1 MSVAIN
7 LFFLILQT
15 KKIMFDIILNISLIL
30 LFFSLSLFLI
40 AVTFPTIRDFIKG
53 RKNNENDNAESIE
66 RRMSDMEM
74 RISAIEQ
81 QIYISKEMRI
91 VVNDKEEPSKQ
102 LLNLNNLKIKADSIS
117 YISSQVFEMAEGGD
131 SRIKVIHYS
140 GTNKT
145 DSVYSTFDAILEQ
158 LSGNFMQINKN
169 QIVNLD
175 KIHKIQGNEIYL
187 AGMPKPF
194 FVSENRK
201 DEFDVRIV
209 KIN

>member
-1 MSVAIN
+1 
-7 LFFLILQT
+7 
-15 KKIMFDIILNISLIL
+15 MFDIILNISLVL
-30 LFFSLSLFLI
+30 LFFTLSIFLI
-40 AVTFPTIRDFIKG
+40 AVTFPTIRDFVRGK
-53 RKNNENDNAESIE
+53 KNDNNNDEALARKI
-66 RRMSDMEM
+66 SDMES
-74 RISAIEQ
+74 RLNALEQ
-81 QIYISKEMRI
+81 QLSISKEMHI
-91 VVNDKEEPSKQ
+91 VVNEKEEQSKQ
-102 LLNLNNLKIKADSIS
+102 LLNLNNLKIKAVSIS
-117 YISSQVFEMAEGGD
+117 YIASQVFEIPEGGD

-140 GTNKT
+140 GTTKT

-187 AGMPKPF
+187 AGMSKPF

-201 DEFDVRIV
+201 DEFDVRIG

>member
-1 MSVAIN
+1 
-7 LFFLILQT
+7 
-15 KKIMFDIILNISLIL
+15 MFDTILNISLVL
-30 LFFSLSLFLI
+30 LFFTLSIFFI
-40 AVTFPTIRDFIKG
+40 AVTFPTIRDFVRGK
-53 RKNNENDNAESIE
+53 KNDSNDEALV
-66 RRMSDMEM
+66 RRLSDMES
-74 RISAIEQ
+74 RLNALEQ
-81 QIYISKEMRI
+81 QLSVSKEMHI
-91 VVNDKEEPSKQ
+91 VVNEKEEQSKQ
-102 LLNLNNLKIKADSIS
+102 LLNLNNLKIKATSIS
-117 YISSQVFEMAEGGD
+117 YISSQVFEMSEGGD

-140 GTNKT
+140 NTTKT

-187 AGMPKPF
+187 AGMSKPF

-201 DEFDVRIV
+201 DEFDVRIG

>member
-1 MSVAIN
+1 MYFCP
-7 LFFLILQT
+7 LR
-15 KKIMFDIILNISLIL
+15 IICHEICFICNC
-30 LFFSLSLFLI
+30 
-40 AVTFPTIRDFIKG
+40 IRDFVRGKKNDSNNDEALA
-53 RKNNENDNAESIE
+53 RKI
-66 RRMSDMEM
+66 SDMES
-74 RISAIEQ
+74 RLNALEQ
-81 QIYISKEMRI
+81 QLSISKEMHI
-91 VVNDKEEPSKQ
+91 VVNEKEEQSKQ
-102 LLNLNNLKIKADSIS
+102 LLNLNNLKIKAVSIS
-117 YISSQVFEMAEGGD
+117 YIASQVFEIPEGGD

-140 GTNKT
+140 GTTKT

-187 AGMPKPF
+187 AGMSKPF

-201 DEFDVRIV
+201 DEFDVRIG

>member
-1 MSVAIN
+1 
-7 LFFLILQT
+7 
-15 KKIMFDIILNISLIL
+15 
-30 LFFSLSLFLI
+30 
-40 AVTFPTIRDFIKG
+40 
-53 RKNNENDNAESIE
+53 
-66 RRMSDMEM
+66 M
-74 RISAIEQ
+74 RWS
-81 QIYISKEMRI
+81 ISK
-91 VVNDKEEPSKQ
+91 VVNEKEEQSKQ
-102 LLNLNNLKIKADSIS
+102 LLNLNNLKIKAVSIS
-117 YISSQVFEMAEGGD
+117 YIASQVFEIPEGGD

-140 GTNKT
+140 GTTKT

-187 AGMPKPF
+187 AGMSKPF

-201 DEFDVRIV
+201 DEFDVRIG

>member
-1 MSVAIN
+1 
-7 LFFLILQT
+7 
-15 KKIMFDIILNISLIL
+15 MFDTILNISLVL
-30 LFFSLSLFLI
+30 LFFTLSIFFI
-40 AVTFPTIRDFIKG
+40 AVTFPTIRDFVRGK
-53 RKNNENDNAESIE
+53 KNDNNNDEALARKI
-66 RRMSDMEM
+66 SDMES
-74 RISAIEQ
+74 RLNALEQ
-81 QIYISKEMRI
+81 QLSISKEMHI
-91 VVNDKEEPSKQ
+91 VVNEKEEQSKQ
-102 LLNLNNLKIKADSIS
+102 LLNLNNLKIKAVSIS
-117 YISSQVFEMAEGGD
+117 YIVSQVFEIPEGGD

-140 GTNKT
+140 GTTKT

-187 AGMPKPF
+187 AGMSKPF

-201 DEFDVRIV
+201 DEFDVRIG

>member
-1 MSVAIN
+1 
-7 LFFLILQT
+7 
-15 KKIMFDIILNISLIL
+15 MFDTILNISLVL
-30 LFFSLSLFLI
+30 LFFTLSIFFI
-40 AVTFPTIRDFIKG
+40 AVTFPTIRDFVRGK
-53 RKNNENDNAESIE
+53 KNDSNDEALV
-66 RRMSDMEM
+66 RRLSDMES
-74 RISAIEQ
+74 RLNALEQ
-81 QIYISKEMRI
+81 QLSVSKEMHI
-91 VVNDKEEPSKQ
+91 VVNEKEEQSKQ
-102 LLNLNNLKIKADSIS
+102 LLNLNNLKIKATSIS
-117 YISSQVFEMAEGGD
+117 YISSQVFEMSEGGD

-140 GTNKT
+140 NTTKT

-187 AGMPKPF
+187 AGMSKPF

-201 DEFDVRIV
+201 DEFDIRIG

>member
-1 MSVAIN
+1 
-7 LFFLILQT
+7 
-15 KKIMFDIILNISLIL
+15 MFDTILNISLVL
-30 LFFSLSLFLI
+30 LFFTLSIFLI
-40 AVTFPTIRDFIKG
+40 AVTFPTIRDFVRGK
-53 RKNNENDNAESIE
+53 KNDNNNDEALARKI
-66 RRMSDMEM
+66 SDMES
-74 RISAIEQ
+74 RLNALEQ
-81 QIYISKEMRI
+81 QLSTSKEMHI
-91 VVNDKEEPSKQ
+91 VVNEKEEQSKQ
-102 LLNLNNLKIKADSIS
+102 LLNLNNLKIKAVSIS
-117 YISSQVFEMAEGGD
+117 YIASQVFEIPEGGD

-140 GTNKT
+140 GTTKT

-187 AGMPKPF
+187 AGMSKPF

-201 DEFDVRIV
+201 DEFDVRIG

>member
-1 MSVAIN
+1 
-7 LFFLILQT
+7 
-15 KKIMFDIILNISLIL
+15 MFDIILNISLVL
-30 LFFSLSLFLI
+30 LFFTLSIFLI
-40 AVTFPTIRDFIKG
+40 AVTFPTIRDFVRGKKNDSNNDEALA
-53 RKNNENDNAESIE
+53 RKI
-66 RRMSDMEM
+66 SDMES
-74 RISAIEQ
+74 RLNALEQ
-81 QIYISKEMRI
+81 QLSISKEMHI
-91 VVNDKEEPSKQ
+91 VVNEKEEQSKQ
-102 LLNLNNLKIKADSIS
+102 LLNLNNLKIKAVSIS
-117 YISSQVFEMAEGGD
+117 YIASQVFEIPEGGD

-140 GTNKT
+140 GTTKT

-187 AGMPKPF
+187 AGMSKPF

-201 DEFDVRIV
+201 DEFDVRIG

>member
-1 MSVAIN
+1 
-7 LFFLILQT
+7 
-15 KKIMFDIILNISLIL
+15 MFDTILNISLVL
-30 LFFSLSLFLI
+30 LFFTLSIFFI
-40 AVTFPTIRDFIKG
+40 AVTFPTIRDFVRGK
-53 RKNNENDNAESIE
+53 KNDDNNESLS
-66 RRMSDMEM
+66 RRLSDMES
-74 RISAIEQ
+74 RLNALEQ
-81 QIYISKEMRI
+81 QLSVSKEMHI
-91 VVNDKEEPSKQ
+91 VVNEKEEQSKQ
-102 LLNLNNLKIKADSIS
+102 LLNLNNLKIKATSIS
-117 YISSQVFEMAEGGD
+117 YIASQVFEIPEGGD

-140 GTNKT
+140 GTTKT

-187 AGMPKPF
+187 AGMSKPF

-201 DEFDVRIV
+201 DEFDVRIG

>member
-1 MSVAIN
+1 
-7 LFFLILQT
+7 
-15 KKIMFDIILNISLIL
+15 MFDTILNISLVL
-30 LFFSLSLFLI
+30 LFFTLSIFLI
-40 AVTFPTIRDFIKG
+40 AATFPTIRNFVKG
-53 RKNNENDNAESIE
+53 KNNDDNEEALL
-66 RRMSDMEM
+66 RRLSDMES
-74 RISAIEQ
+74 RLNALEQ
-81 QIYISKEMRI
+81 QLSVSKEMHI
-91 VVNDKEEPSKQ
+91 VVNEKEEQSKQ
-102 LLNLNNLKIKADSIS
+102 LLNLNNLKIKAVSIS
-117 YISSQVFEMAEGGD
+117 YIASQVFEIPEGGD

-140 GTNKT
+140 GTTKT

-187 AGMPKPF
+187 AGMSKPF

-201 DEFDVRIV
+201 DEFDVRIG

>member
-1 MSVAIN
+1 
-7 LFFLILQT
+7 
-15 KKIMFDIILNISLIL
+15 MFDTILNISLVL
-30 LFFSLSLFLI
+30 LFFTLSIFLI
-40 AVTFPTIRDFIKG
+40 AVTFPTIRDFVRGK
-53 RKNNENDNAESIE
+53 KNDNNNEEALARKI
-66 RRMSDMEM
+66 SDMES
-74 RISAIEQ
+74 RLNALEQ
-81 QIYISKEMRI
+81 QLSISKEMHI
-91 VVNDKEEPSKQ
+91 VVNEKEEQSKQ
-102 LLNLNNLKIKADSIS
+102 LLNLNNLKIKAVSIS
-117 YISSQVFEMAEGGD
+117 YIASQVFEIPEGGD

-140 GTNKT
+140 GTTKT

-187 AGMPKPF
+187 AGMSKPF

-201 DEFDVRIV
+201 DEFDVRIG

>member
-1 MSVAIN
+1 
-7 LFFLILQT
+7 
-15 KKIMFDIILNISLIL
+15 MFDTILNISLVL
-30 LFFSLSLFLI
+30 LFFTLSIFFI
-40 AVTFPTIRDFIKG
+40 AVTFPTIRDFVRGK
-53 RKNNENDNAESIE
+53 KNDDNNESLSLRLSDLESRLNAL
-66 RRMSDMEM
+66 
-74 RISAIEQ
+74 EQ
-81 QIYISKEMRI
+81 QLSVSKEMHI
-91 VVNDKEEPSKQ
+91 VVNEKEEQSKQ
-102 LLNLNNLKIKADSIS
+102 LLNLNNLKIKATSIS
-117 YISSQVFEMAEGGD
+117 YISSQVFEMSEGGD

-140 GTNKT
+140 GTTKT

-187 AGMPKPF
+187 AGMSKPF

-201 DEFDVRIV
+201 DEFDVRIG

>member
-1 MSVAIN
+1 
-7 LFFLILQT
+7 
-15 KKIMFDIILNISLIL
+15 MFDTILNISLVL
-30 LFFSLSLFLI
+30 LFFTLSIFFI
-40 AVTFPTIRDFIKG
+40 AVTFPTIRDFVRGK
-53 RKNNENDNAESIE
+53 KNDSNSDEALARRLSDIESRVNAL
-66 RRMSDMEM
+66 
-74 RISAIEQ
+74 EQ
-81 QIYISKEMRI
+81 QLSVSKGMHI
-91 VVNDKEEPSKQ
+91 VVNEKEEQSKQ
-102 LLNLNNLKIKADSIS
+102 LLNLNNLKIKATSIS
-117 YISSQVFEMAEGGD
+117 YIASQVFEIPEGGD

-140 GTNKT
+140 DTTKT

-187 AGMPKPF
+187 AGMSKPF

-201 DEFDVRIV
+201 DEFDVRIG